1 MGTRQRAGNQKE
13 RPSRPMKKNLITAL
27 LALGLMGSLVALEAL
42 VFSGLLKLLGF
53 QYRSLGW
60 LVLYLLVSAALGL
73 PLELFTNGLA
83 RALYRLGKA
92 TRRQANL
99 LFIPLDTLCSCF
111 IFWLV
116 DACMDAVTAT
126 GLSILVLALL
136 FALLSQPIG
145 KKEKPGGD
153 GGTP

>member
-1 MGTRQRAGNQKE
+1 
-13 RPSRPMKKNLITAL
+13 MKKNLITVL
-27 LALGLMGSLVALEAL
+27 LALGLMGGLIALEAL

-60 LVLYLLVSAALGL
+60 LVLYLLASAALGL
-73 PLELFTNGLA
+73 PLELLTNGLV
-83 RALYRLGKA
+83 RALYKLGKA

-99 LFIPLDTLCSCF
+99 LFIPLDTLCSFF

-126 GLSILVLALL
+126 GLSILVLALI

-145 KKEKPGGD
+145 KGDKPD
-153 GGTP
+153 GGEETP

>member
-1 MGTRQRAGNQKE
+1 
-13 RPSRPMKKNLITAL
+13 MKKNLITAL
-27 LALGLMGSLVALEAL
+27 LALGLIGGLVALEAL

-60 LVLYLLVSAALGL
+60 LVLYLLASAALGL

-153 GGTP
+153 GETP

>member
-1 MGTRQRAGNQKE
+1 
-13 RPSRPMKKNLITAL
+13 MKKTLITTL
-27 LALGLMGSLVALEAL
+27 LALGLIGGLIALEAL
-42 VFSGLLKLLGF
+42 VFSGLLRLLGF

-60 LVLYLLVSAALGL
+60 LVLYLLISAALGL

-83 RALYRLGKA
+83 RALYKLGKA

-99 LFIPLDTLCSCF
+99 LFIPLDALCSFF

-126 GLSILVLALL
+126 GLSILVLALI

-145 KKEKPGGD
+145 KRDEPDEGGEA
-153 GGTP
+153 P

>member
-1 MGTRQRAGNQKE
+1 MKE
-13 RPSRPMKKNLITAL
+13 KLITVL
-27 LALGLMGSLVALEAL
+27 LALGLMGGLIALEAL
-42 VFSGLLKLLGF
+42 VFSGLLRLLGF

-60 LVLYLLVSAALGL
+60 LVLYLLISAALSL

-83 RALYRLGKA
+83 RVLYRLGKA

-99 LFIPLDTLCSCF
+99 LFIPLDTLCSFF

-145 KKEKPGGD
+145 KKDDPDRGEE
-153 GGTP
+153 TP

>member
-1 MGTRQRAGNQKE
+1 MKRNLWGAILGGIAAGA
-13 RPSRPMKKNLITAL
+13 LIL
-27 LALGLMGSLVALEAL
+27 GILAAVILAEA
-42 VFSGLLKLLGF
+42 GLLHLLGVRYAAF
-53 QYRSLGW
+53 GW
-60 LVLYLLVSAALGL
+60 LVVYVLLAAVLGL

-99 LFIPLDTLCSCF
+99 LFIPLDTLCSFF

>member
-1 MGTRQRAGNQKE
+1 MKE
-13 RPSRPMKKNLITAL
+13 KLITVL
-27 LALGLMGSLVALEAL
+27 LALGLMGGLIALEAL
-42 VFSGLLKLLGF
+42 VFSGLLQLLGF

-60 LVLYLLVSAALGL
+60 LVLYLLISAALGL

-99 LFIPLDTLCSCF
+99 LFIPLDTLCSFF

-116 DACMDAVTAT
+116 DACIDAVTAT

-145 KKEKPGGD
+145 KKDDPDRGEE
-153 GGTP
+153 TP

>member
-1 MGTRQRAGNQKE
+1 
-13 RPSRPMKKNLITAL
+13 MKKNLITAL
-27 LALGLMGSLVALEAL
+27 LALGLIGGLIALEAL
-42 VFSGLLKLLGF
+42 VFSGLLQLLGF

-60 LVLYLLVSAALGL
+60 LVLYLLISAALGL

-83 RALYRLGKA
+83 RALYKLGKA

-99 LFIPLDTLCSCF
+99 LFIPLDTLCSLF

-126 GLSILVLALL
+126 GLSILALALI
-136 FALLSQPIG
+136 FALLSQPVG
-145 KKEKPGGD
+145 KDDKPDRGEEA
-153 GGTP
+153 P

>member
-1 MGTRQRAGNQKE
+1 
-13 RPSRPMKKNLITAL
+13 MKKNLITVL
-27 LALGLMGSLVALEAL
+27 LALGLMGGLIALEAL
-42 VFSGLLKLLGF
+42 VFSGLLRLLGF

-60 LVLYLLVSAALGL
+60 LVLYLLISAALGL

-83 RALYRLGKA
+83 RALYKLGKA

-99 LFIPLDTLCSCF
+99 LFIPLDALCSFF

-126 GLSILVLALL
+126 GLSILVLALI

-145 KKEKPGGD
+145 KRDEPDEGGEA
-153 GGTP
+153 P

>member
-1 MGTRQRAGNQKE
+1 
-13 RPSRPMKKNLITAL
+13 MKKNLITVL
-27 LALGLMGSLVALEAL
+27 LALGLMGGLIALEAL
-42 VFSGLLKLLGF
+42 VFSGLLRLLGF

-60 LVLYLLVSAALGL
+60 LVVYLLASAALGL
-73 PLELFTNGLA
+73 PLELLTNGLA
-83 RALYRLGKA
+83 RALFRLGWA

-99 LFIPLDTLCSCF
+99 LFIPLDALCSCF

-145 KKEKPGGD
+145 KKEEPDRGEEA
-153 GGTP
+153 P

>member
-1 MGTRQRAGNQKE
+1 MKE
-13 RPSRPMKKNLITAL
+13 KLITVL
-27 LALGLMGSLVALEAL
+27 LALGLMGGLIALEAL
-42 VFSGLLKLLGF
+42 VFSGLLQLLGF

-60 LVLYLLVSAALGL
+60 LVLYLLISAALGL

-99 LFIPLDTLCSCF
+99 LFIPLDTLCSFF

-145 KKEKPGGD
+145 KKDDPDRGEE
-153 GGTP
+153 TP

>member
-1 MGTRQRAGNQKE
+1 MKE
-13 RPSRPMKKNLITAL
+13 KLITVL
-27 LALGLMGSLVALEAL
+27 LALGLMGGLIALEAL
-42 VFSGLLKLLGF
+42 VFSGLLQLLGF

-60 LVLYLLVSAALGL
+60 LVLYLLISAALSL

-83 RALYRLGKA
+83 RVLYRLGKA

-99 LFIPLDTLCSCF
+99 LFIPLDTLCSFF

-116 DACMDAVTAT
+116 DACIDAVTAT

-136 FALLSQPIG
+136 FALLSQSIG
-145 KKEKPGGD
+145 KKDDPDRGEE
-153 GGTP
+153 TP